1 MPVFCYLLFVF
12 LANHHKHA
20 QKRVQLRLRRASRC
34 VCQKQSQSFT
44 AWSVT
49 AFLPSLPKSAQPC
62 VQWVGSASVT
72 CKHVR
77 SWPQGTFTPSH
88 SLAMHRSTPPTS
100 SNSACVGH
108 QNLTNQAVPCHCL
121 VCFCVT
127 AVRRTSLKRRK
138 RRYKRK
144 SLLEDWGGVCS
155 FILPFINHLCS
166 VKL

>member
-1 MPVFCYLLFVF
+1 MPVFLSFFVCLFSESPRTCSKKGSATTQASEPLL
-12 LANHHKHA
+12 
-20 QKRVQLRLRRASRC
+20 
-34 VCQKQSQSFT
+34 CQKQSQSFT

-49 AFLPSLPKSAQPC
+49 AFLPSLLNSAHPR

-72 CKHVR
+72 CKRVR

-88 SLAMHRSTPPTS
+88 PLAMHRYTPPTS
-100 SNSACVGH
+100 SNSAGVGH
-108 QNLTNQAVPCHCL
+108 QNLRNQAVTGHCL

-138 RRYKRK
+138 RRYKQK